1 MSDPLDRPFDAGLQT
16 ERTALSWQRT
26 TLASAVGFLVAAR
39 LLAEFFGVLSF
50 LVAAIGLV
58 IMAVLFM
65 VGHRRYR
72 SAHQLLV
79 SSAGQRVPL
88 SSAVPLFIW
97 TAVVFCLAVF
107 GLVFAIVIAVAR

>member
-1 MSDPLDRPFDAGLQT
+1 MSDSQDRPFDVGLQT

-39 LLAEFFGVLSF
+39 LLADFLGILSF

-58 IMAVLFM
+58 ATAALFV

-72 SAHQLLV
+72 SAHEILTG
-79 SSAGQRVPL
+79 SAGERVAL
-88 SSAVPLFIW
+88 TSAIPLFAW
-97 TAVVFCLAVF
+97 TVVVFSLAVF
-107 GLVFAIVIAVAR
+107 GLVFVIVVALAR